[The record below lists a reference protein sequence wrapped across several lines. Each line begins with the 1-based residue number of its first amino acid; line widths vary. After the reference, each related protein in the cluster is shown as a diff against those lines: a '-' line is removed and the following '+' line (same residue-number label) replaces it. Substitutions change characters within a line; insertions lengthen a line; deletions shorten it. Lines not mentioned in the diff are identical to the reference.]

1 MSTENTD
8 FSLFFLI
15 FFIKDGIIG
24 IQLNRN
30 IYEMTKGDDFMDI
43 MNVSSALSAVQLAD
57 STSSVTGAVSMK
69 MLDNALDMNQTMND
83 SMVKMMENSVTPYLG
98 GNIDTYV

>member
-1 MSTENTD
+1 ME
-8 FSLFFLI
+8 
-15 FFIKDGIIG
+15 
-24 IQLNRN
+24 
-30 IYEMTKGDDFMDI
+30 KGDDFMDI
-43 MNVSSALSAVQLAD
+43 MNVNSALSAVQLSD
-57 STSSVTGAVSMK
+57 STSTVTGAVSMK

>member
-1 MSTENTD
+1 ME
-8 FSLFFLI
+8 
-15 FFIKDGIIG
+15 
-24 IQLNRN
+24 
-30 IYEMTKGDDFMDI
+30 KGDDFMDI
-43 MNVSSALSAVQLAD
+43 MNVSSALSAVQLSD
-57 STSSVTGAVSMK
+57 STSSLTGSVSMK